1 MTINE
6 YRREFAAY
14 NSEFELAHYKYRA
27 GLETEL
33 NLESIFERYSDL
45 FTKDA
50 IKTIKTAK
58 LNTPGHQAT
67 EIAAMRNLLGAIC
80 LGFLEKCAREVTS
93 EVARCEGSIKITWNN
108 ETLSVHKA
116 TSVLANETFSSQR
129 RELHARW
136 SEAIGSCSDLRAA
149 RFEEFRSAA
158 RELGFE
164 TLRDFYQE
172 TKGVNYEKLATQ
184 TDNFLTKT
192 ETVYFKLLREIISR
206 EMPDVDGSKPHY
218 ADFFYFNRMAWLDS
232 FFPKENLKRAYIG
245 TMNELGIK
253 VEKQAN
259 IKIDDEL
266 RPQKTARAS
275 CFRIHPPDDIRLLV
289 SPIGGAYDY
298 RTFFHEAGH
307 AQHFSW
313 VSPTLFERYPEFIY
327 PPENA
332 TTESFAFLFQNLFN
346 DPIWL
351 SEHLPNLREEQ
362 ARKIARELS
371 LITLFSVRRAWAKL
385 RYEIELHG
393 YTDIRSEKLSASY
406 SSLQTQ
412 ATGFERDGTLYVWD
426 VDDGFYCTA
435 YLRAWAFEAG
445 FREHLKT
452 RHGRRWWRERKAAD
466 ALVDIWNVGCR
477 YSVEELA
484 KQIGFNEISFD
495 FLADDLIKAIREE

>member
-1 MTINE
+1 
-6 YRREFAAY
+6 
-14 NSEFELAHYKYRA
+14 
-27 GLETEL
+27 
-33 NLESIFERYSDL
+33 
-45 FTKDA
+45 
-50 IKTIKTAK
+50 
-58 LNTPGHQAT
+58 
-67 EIAAMRNLLGAIC
+67 
-80 LGFLEKCAREVTS
+80 
-93 EVARCEGSIKITWNN
+93 
-108 ETLSVHKA
+108 
-116 TSVLANETFSSQR
+116 
-129 RELHARW
+129 
-136 SEAIGSCSDLRAA
+136 
-149 RFEEFRSAA
+149 
-158 RELGFE
+158 
-164 TLRDFYQE
+164 
-172 TKGVNYEKLATQ
+172 
-184 TDNFLTKT
+184 
-192 ETVYFKLLREIISR
+192 
-206 EMPDVDGSKPHY
+206 
-218 ADFFYFNRMAWLDS
+218 MAWLDS

-406 SSLQTQ
+406 SSLQTE